1 MERFKVNSTEEIDE
15 GIVIGE
21 EVRETRFGNA
31 CMESGHNTKKR
42 FGYTGRSA

>member
-21 EVRETRFGNA
+21 EVRETRFGNV
-31 CMESGHNTKKR
+31 ESGHKTLKR
-42 FGYTGRSA
+42 FAYTGRSA